1 MLVKQLPTTL
11 MIVVGVPLMCMAAPR
26 YARAGQDG
34 WSVDVGV
41 GPSPTVGDISSRLTN
56 GWNIN
61 ARAGYQ
67 FNDAF
72 GLYGAIAYNGLGV
85 TNQVLNA
92 LQVPDGNAHLWSLT
106 AEPMWRFPIAHKV
119 EGYVVGGAGWYRR
132 TVEFTRPTINVV
144 DVIDP
149 WWGYIGP
156 VIVPADQVLGSVTK
170 DAFGANAGGG
180 VALQLGESGTAVFA
194 EVRYHYANT
203 KPTSTSIVPVTVGL
217 RWSGGRTS
225 RPRP

>member
-1 MLVKQLPTTL
+1 MHVKQSPTRL
-11 MIVVGVPLMCMAAPR
+11 MVVIGVLLMCMAAPQH
-26 YARAGQDG
+26 ARADQDG

-41 GPSPTVGDISSRLTN
+41 GPTPTTGDISNRLTT

-72 GLYGAIAYNGLGV
+72 GLYGAFAYNALGV
-85 TNQVLNA
+85 TDRVLNA
-92 LQVPDGNAHLWSLT
+92 LQVPDGNAHLLSLT
-106 AEPMWRFPIAHKV
+106 AEPMWRFPIARHV
-119 EGYVVGGAGWYRR
+119 EGYLVGGAGWYQRK
-132 TVEFTRPTINVV
+132 VEFTQPTVTVI

-149 WWGYIGP
+149 WWGYLGP
-156 VIVPADQVLGSVTK
+156 AIVPADQVLGSVTK

-180 VALQLGESGTAVFA
+180 VAFKLGESGTAVFA

-203 KPTSTSIVPVTVGL
+203 KPTSTSVVPVTVGL
-217 RWSGGRTS
+217 RWSGSRTS
-225 RPRP
+225 RSRP